1 MTIQRSRGPTRAFI
15 WLWLA
20 VLLGSVAPAQTAGA
34 QSVEKLKRI
43 GYLSSGARAS
53 GFHESF
59 QSGLRD
65 LGWIVDQNVA
75 IEYRFAEGK
84 NERLPQL
91 AAELV
96 RLRVDL
102 IVAQPTTAVLAAK
115 NATSTIP
122 IVMVNVGDPDRIGLV
137 DSLAHPG
144 GNVTGVAYGVGLE
157 SIVKGLEF
165 LKVAVPGVRR
175 VAVLSNPAN
184 PNQPYAIKDVK
195 AAAQSLGLQLL
206 LLEARDADQFDG
218 VFAAISR
225 DRADA
230 LFVVA
235 ESFFILHRAQLAE
248 RALKQRLVSVHG
260 ARENVEAGGLMS
272 YGPILSQN
280 SRRAASF
287 ADRILKGAKP
297 AELPVEQ
304 PTKFELVVNLRTARA
319 LGLSIP
325 QSLLLRADHVIE

>member
-1 MTIQRSRGPTRAFI
+1 MTIHRPRGPTWAFV

-20 VLLGSVAPAQTAGA
+20 VLLAGVALAQTAGA
-34 QSVEKLKRI
+34 QSAGKVKRI
-43 GYLSSGARAS
+43 GYLSSASRVS

-59 QSGLRD
+59 QEGLRE
-65 LGWIVDQNVA
+65 LGWIAGQN
-75 IEYRFAEGK
+75 IEMEYRFADGRT
-84 NERLPQL
+84 ERLPQM

-137 DSLAHPG
+137 DSLAYPG

-157 SIVKGLEF
+157 SIVKALEL

-184 PNQPYAIKDVK
+184 PNQAHAIEDVK
-195 AAAQSLGLQLL
+195 TAAQALGLRLL
-206 LLEARDADQFDG
+206 LFEARDPSQFDG
-218 VFAAISR
+218 TFAAMAS
-225 DRADA
+225 DGADA
-230 LFVVA
+230 LFVVV
-235 ESFFILHRAQLAE
+235 ESLFILHRAQLAE
-248 RALKQRLVSVHG
+248 RALKQRLVSVYG

-272 YGPILSQN
+272 YGPVLTQN

-304 PTKFELVVNLRTARA
+304 PTKFELVVNLRTART

>member
-1 MTIQRSRGPTRAFI
+1 MTIQQGRGPTRAFI
-15 WLWLA
+15 WLWMA
-20 VLLGSVAPAQTAGA
+20 VLLGGIALAQTAGA
-34 QSVEKLKRI
+34 QSAGKIKRI
-43 GYLSSGARAS
+43 GYLSSNSRAS

-59 QSGLRD
+59 QEGLRE
-65 LGWIVDQNVA
+65 LGWIAGQN
-75 IEYRFAEGK
+75 IEMQYRFADGK
-84 NERLPQL
+84 TERLPQM

-102 IVAQPTTAVLAAK
+102 IVAQPTTAALAAR

-122 IVMVNVGDPDRIGLV
+122 IVMVNVGDPVRLGLV

-144 GNVTGVAYGVGLE
+144 GNLTGVAYGVGLD
-157 SIVKGLEF
+157 SIVKALEL

-184 PNQPYAIKDVK
+184 PNQAHAIEDVA
-195 AAAQSLGLQLL
+195 AAAQSLGLRLL
-206 LLEARDADQFDG
+206 LLEARDPDEFDG
-218 VFAAISR
+218 VFAAIAR
-225 DRADA
+225 DGADA
-230 LFVVA
+230 LFVVV
-235 ESFFILHRAQLAE
+235 ESLFIQHRAQLAE
-248 RALKQRLVSVHG
+248 RALKQRLVSVYG

-272 YGPILSQN
+272 YGPRLTQT

-287 ADRILKGAKP
+287 ADRILKGMKP
-297 AELPVEQ
+297 ADLPVEQ